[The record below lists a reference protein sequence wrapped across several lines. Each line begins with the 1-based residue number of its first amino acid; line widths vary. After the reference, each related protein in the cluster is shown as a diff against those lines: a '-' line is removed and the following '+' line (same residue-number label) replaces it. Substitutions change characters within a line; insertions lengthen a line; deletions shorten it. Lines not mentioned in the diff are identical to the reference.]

1 MPTKFADLHKSA
13 DDLFNKNFEHGKYSV
28 EVSSKTGCLEYKT
41 KGHQDI
47 ESGKIK
53 ASHESTFALCGL
65 GKLKETFTPGSDKIA
80 FDLENDKLLKDT
92 KFNILF
98 EVPISA
104 GLPIP
109 SVKNFKLNY
118 ANQNVN
124 LNLNSDF
131 GSNLSTDITFAHEKL
146 SNSQTVLG
154 AKATL
159 DLGKMAVAPGYQFAL
174 HKHMGTMSYCIK
186 TGLVNKA
193 SSFSI
198 HNQVND
204 NVAVATNVNHSS
216 AGTNLALAAAF
227 KGACGSSNQ
236 FKIDDSGKFAV
247 SHITPTSFGAKLT
260 VSGEFSA
267 FDLQGGNH
275 KVGAGLKF
283 DF

>member
-13 DDLFNKNFEHGKYSV
+13 DDLFNKNFEHGKYSL
-28 EVSSKTGCLEYKT
+28 EVSSKIHCLEYKT
-41 KGHQDI
+41 KGHHDI
-47 ESGKIK
+47 DSGKIK
-53 ASHESTFALCGL
+53 SSHETTLLLCGL

-80 FDLENDKLLKDT
+80 FDFENSKLLKDA

-98 EVPISA
+98 DLPISSS
-104 GLPIP
+104 LPVP
-109 SVKNFKLNY
+109 NVKNFKLNY
-118 ANQNVN
+118 ANNNVN

-131 GSNLSTDITFAHEKL
+131 GSNLSTDLTFAHDKL
-146 SNSQTVLG
+146 NSGQTVLG

-159 DLGKMAVAPGYQFAL
+159 DLGKMALAPGYQFAL
-174 HKHMGTMSYCIK
+174 HKHAGSMSYCLK
-186 TGLVNKA
+186 TGFNKD

-204 NVAVATNVNHSS
+204 KVAVATNVNHNSN
-216 AGTNLALAAAF
+216 GTKLALAAAF

-267 FDLQGGNH
+267 FDMQGGNH